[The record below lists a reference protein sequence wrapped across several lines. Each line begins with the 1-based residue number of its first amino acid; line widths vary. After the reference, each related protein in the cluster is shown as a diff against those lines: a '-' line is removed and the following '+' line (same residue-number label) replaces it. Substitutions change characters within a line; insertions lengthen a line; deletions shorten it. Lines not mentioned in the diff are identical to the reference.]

1 MRYSQKRV
9 HPEKIIPGLRKVFN
23 NVSVKKTSQRNFFLM
38 VIAVCVSKTFRINA
52 IASRLPISVVL
63 ETQGTTSSGSHR

>member
-52 IASRLPISVVL
+52 IASRLPISV
-63 ETQGTTSSGSHR
+63 ETEKSKTKTGAAFP